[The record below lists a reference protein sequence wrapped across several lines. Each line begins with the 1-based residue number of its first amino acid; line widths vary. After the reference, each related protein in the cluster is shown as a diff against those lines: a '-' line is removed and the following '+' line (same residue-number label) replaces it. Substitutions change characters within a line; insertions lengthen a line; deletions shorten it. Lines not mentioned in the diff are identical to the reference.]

1 MRVSAELS
9 DTGPTRAGDADRERA
24 VASLRHHYLRGRIDA
39 DELARRV
46 ERVVRARTR
55 ADLRFAL
62 RGLPR
67 LGEMVERV
75 GTTARIAGYV
85 AGYAAVWA
93 ATSLFLL
100 VTLIVLALVGV
111 GGAEL
116 LVVPLTWL
124 LLSCFLAATGRR
136 RVRRVRALHR

>member
-1 MRVSAELS
+1 VRASADFSEP
-9 DTGPTRAGDADRERA
+9 GPTRAGDADRERA

-46 ERVVRARTR
+46 ERVVTARTR

-62 RGLPR
+62 QGLPR
-67 LGEMVERV
+67 LGEIVERA
-75 GTTARIAGYV
+75 GATARIAGYV
-85 AGYAAVWA
+85 AGFAAVWA
-93 ATSLFLL
+93 AASLFLL
-100 VTLIVLALVGV
+100 ATLVVLALAGL

-124 LLSCFLAATGRR
+124 PLSCFLAVTGRR